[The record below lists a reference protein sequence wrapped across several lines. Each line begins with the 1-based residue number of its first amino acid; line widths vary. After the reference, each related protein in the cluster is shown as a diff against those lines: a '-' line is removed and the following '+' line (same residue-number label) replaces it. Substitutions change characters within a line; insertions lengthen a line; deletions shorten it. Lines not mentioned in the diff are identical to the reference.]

1 MSRKRIVLLG
11 LAQATGVFLYVVLVV
26 LFINNFD
33 RIAGLPPEEQQTNS
47 YTQAVGILLL
57 FIVSACISGA
67 LVLGYPAILALRQR
81 IRDASL
87 LVASTVAWLVLLLV
101 IVVMAIG
108 LGIAPV
114 D

>member
-11 LAQATGVFLYVVLVV
+11 LAQAMGVFLYVILVV
-26 LFINNFD
+26 LFINNLD
-33 RIAGLPPEEQQTNS
+33 RIAGLPPENEQTNS
-47 YTQAVGILLL
+47 SMQAVGILLL
-57 FIVSACISGA
+57 FIISACVSGA

-81 IRDASL
+81 IREASL

-101 IVVMAIG
+101 MIVIAIG
-108 LGIAPV
+108 LGIVPA